1 MSNFNN
7 NARHKYSYLNIA
19 RPRFVSTRGQQQVHR
34 SMLQRL
40 CRALK
45 QLRVA
50 AAHQIA
56 KKRAIPHAFVVIL
69 VTDAATV
76 AADVERG
83 VDVNRQAS
91 LDGKRQRVE
100 ETAST

>member
-1 MSNFNN
+1 MV
-7 NARHKYSYLNIA
+7 
-19 RPRFVSTRGQQQVHR
+19 RPRFASTRGQQQVHR
-34 SMLQRL
+34 SMLQLLR
-40 CRALK
+40 RALK

-50 AAHQIA
+50 APHQIA
-56 KKRAIPHAFVVIL
+56 EKRAVPHAFVIIL